1 MGGVDCSVTAAT
13 TTSITCDVGNGPI
26 GTYPVIVNVDGKG
39 LSTGSETFTYTAD
52 ISSVSP
58 SSGSLGGKRINAAI
72 QCFFFLGIWNLN
84 PSNVCQN
91 EFWLYRV
98 EGHIVY

>member
-1 MGGVDCSVTAAT
+1 LGTAITITGTGFSSITSDNTVTMGGVDCSVTAVT

-58 SSGSLGGKRINAAI
+58 SSGSLGGKKIN
-72 QCFFFLGIWNLN
+72 FFF
-84 PSNVCQN
+84 
-91 EFWLYRV
+91 
-98 EGHIVY
+98 